1 MRKLLILALI
11 LLAGNAGFS
20 NHNEW
25 GKTGHRA
32 TGEIAENHL
41 SKKAKNAIDK
51 ILNGQGLAFVA
62 NYADDIKSD
71 PDFKQYGPWHYVNLA
86 EGQTQYDPETAN
98 PRGDLYQAILKCKEV
113 LKDENA
119 SKEDKQFYLK
129 MLVHFVGDLHQ
140 PFHVGRADDK
150 GGNDVQ
156 VRWYNEGSNIH
167 RVWDS
172 QIIDSYQMS
181 YTELAANTK
190 QLSKDQIEAI
200 ENGEVI
206 DWVYESGAMA
216 NELYDSVESGE
227 KLGYEYMYHHL
238 PTVLKQLQKGG
249 IRLAKILNEIYG

>member
-1 MRKLLILALI
+1 MKKLLLFALFVLI
-11 LLAGNAGFS
+11 GNTGFS
-20 NHNEW
+20 NDNDW

-32 TGEIAENHL
+32 TGEIAENYL
-41 SKKAKNAIDK
+41 SKKAKKAIDK

-71 PDFKQYGPWHYVNLA
+71 PDFRQYGPWHYVNLA
-86 EGQTQYDPETAN
+86 EGQTQYNEETAN
-98 PRGDLYQAILKCKEV
+98 PKGDLYQAILKCKEV

-140 PFHVGRADDK
+140 PFHVGRAADK
-150 GGNDVQ
+150 GGNDIQ

-172 QIIDSYQMS
+172 NMIDSYQMS

-190 QLSKDQIEAI
+190 QLNRAQIIAI
-200 ENGEVI
+200 EEGEVI
-206 DWVYESGAMA
+206 DWVYESGEMA
-216 NELYDSVESGE
+216 QELYDSVEIGE
-227 KLGYEYMYHHL
+227 KLGYEYMYKNL
-238 PTVLKQLQKGG
+238 PAVLQQLQKGG

>member
-1 MRKLLILALI
+1 MKKLLILTLV
-11 LLAGNAGFS
+11 LLSLTSGFA
-20 NHNEW
+20 NDNDW

-32 TGEIAENHL
+32 TGEIAENYL
-41 SKKAKNAIDK
+41 SKKAKKAIDK

-71 PDFKQYGPWHYVNLA
+71 PDFRQYGPWHYVNLA
-86 EGQTQYDPETAN
+86 EGQTQYDEKAAN
-98 PRGDLYQAILKCKEV
+98 PKGDLYQAILKCKEV
-113 LKDENA
+113 LKNENA
-119 SKEDKQFYLK
+119 SKEDKQFHLK

-140 PFHVGRADDK
+140 PFHVGRAADK

-172 QIIDSYQMS
+172 QMIDSYQMS
-181 YTELAANTK
+181 YTELAANTR
-190 QLSKDQIEAI
+190 QLNRAQIKAI
-200 ENGEVI
+200 EDGEVL
-206 DWVYESGAMA
+206 DWVYESGDMA
-216 NELYDSVESGE
+216 NELYDSVEMGE

-238 PTVLKQLQKGG
+238 PTVLEQLQKGG